1 MKCIHNGMRVIN
13 VVKTQ
18 NLEHE
23 PITLNLWFNTHI
35 VLIMIIGLKNIHEK
49 VGDAPL
55 KVR

>member
-1 MKCIHNGMRVIN
+1 MN

-35 VLIMIIGLKNIHEK
+35 VLIVIGLKNIHEK

>member
-1 MKCIHNGMRVIN
+1 MCVMN
-13 VVKTQ
+13 VVKTK

-35 VLIMIIGLKNIHEK
+35 VLMVLMSLKNMHEK

>member
-1 MKCIHNGMRVIN
+1 MKCIHNGMCVMN
-13 VVKTQ
+13 VVKTK

-35 VLIMIIGLKNIHEK
+35 VLMVLMSLKNMHEK